1 MNLGISL
8 ETGSANPSNTEL
20 GSATGTQVSSAGQ
33 AGAVFGQL
41 MAKALQQHGRGQ
53 GQSPEQADQEQQDPA
68 TALLANDASPADASL
83 QAVSPTDAP
92 APGHSD
98 DALAQFN
105 ALWMSGASQTLTLPS
120 TPGVKSVSVGP
131 SIQAITAS
139 SPAPDASSL
148 TAFAHQQGLD
158 AQAIAWLMNPQ
169 AQATN
174 SAASGT
180 ATALAGTTSGLPTGG
195 LPPGMA
201 GDVLP
206 GMAPASGSTPVGFGM
221 PASTGMLPVAATAID
236 TLPTASVEAPMGP
249 ATALASTLP
258 ALGADTSAKLSSA
271 GQPQAN
277 LATALA
283 AAVPVVQA
291 ILSGPQARTPVPTNA
306 TDTPTP
312 SELTELSALTMA
324 QMRWG
329 GVKTR
334 GTGQADN
341 APPAP
346 ATSTATP
353 TLWAQSDLDLS
364 GLDLSLLPSSKDNP
378 ALDSTTGES
387 TAAADTTALASVAL
401 SGSSRMDTQAA
412 QARQAATNTNP
423 TSSSTSSDQMQQL
436 SEKMAD
442 AVGER
447 ILREIERGQ
456 WNLRLMLKPA
466 HLGHIEVEMRL
477 RAGQLDASFVA
488 PQAAT
493 RELLQDGLDRLRQ
506 QLDQSGMDVANLHV
520 KDGQTRQNGGD
531 STPGQRQFGN
541 TAKNT
546 ETPQAPAPSVQSLPR
561 PSRPDGWD
569 VTV

>member
-8 ETGSANPSNTEL
+8 ETGSASQNSTEL
-20 GSATGTQVSSAGQ
+20 GSAASTQTGNAGQ

-41 MAKALQQHGRGQ
+41 MAKAMQHHGHGQAQEQANPGGQNEANTALASDASQPCCEPTESGQ
-53 GQSPEQADQEQQDPA
+53 GQGDAA
-68 TALLANDASPADASL
+68 AL
-83 QAVSPTDAP
+83 

-105 ALWMSGASQTLTLPS
+105 ALWMSGASHTLTLPA

-131 SIQAITAS
+131 SIQVITAS

-158 AQAIAWLMNPQ
+158 AQAIAWLMNPHAQTATQ
-169 AQATN
+169 AATPG
-174 SAASGT
+174 AGSGT
-180 ATALAGTTSGLPTGG
+180 LTGAVPGAMPAPGTGALF
-195 LPPGMA
+195 PPGMLA
-201 GDVLP
+201 PARAPTVPDAADSTLNTGALLGSAADPAANPVQTATGLP
-206 GMAPASGSTPVGFGM
+206 GTHAPNNAAAS
-221 PASTGMLPVAATAID
+221 
-236 TLPTASVEAPMGP
+236 
-249 ATALASTLP
+249 
-258 ALGADTSAKLSSA
+258 
-271 GQPQAN
+271 
-277 LATALA
+277 ATALA

-291 ILSGPQARTPVPTNA
+291 ILSGPDSRKPVPTQAASTN
-306 TDTPTP
+306 TPTP
-312 SELTELSALTMA
+312 PELTELSALTMA
-324 QMRWG
+324 QLRWG
-329 GVKTR
+329 GLKPR
-334 GTGQADN
+334 GLGQTDT
-341 APPAP
+341 APSAP

-364 GLDLSLLPSSKDNP
+364 GLGLELGLLTPNSDTPTQNASNTGSPAPTDASAIAGAALGGVSRSDSLASQARS
-378 ALDSTTGES
+378 
-387 TAAADTTALASVAL
+387 AAASANAM
-401 SGSSRMDTQAA
+401 GSTV
-412 QARQAATNTNP
+412 T
-423 TSSSTSSDQMQQL
+423 SDQMQQL

-447 ILREIERGQ
+447 IMREIERGQ

-493 RELLQDGLDRLRQ
+493 RELLQDGLDKLRQ
-506 QLDQSGMDVANLHV
+506 QLDQAGMDVANLHV

-546 ETPQAPAPSVQSLPR
+546 ETPQAPAPSVQSPPR

>member
-8 ETGSANPSNTEL
+8 ETGSASPNSTEL
-20 GSATGTQVSSAGQ
+20 GSAASTQTGNAGQ

-41 MAKALQQHGRGQ
+41 MAKAMQHHGHGQAQEQASPGGQNEANTALASDASQPCCEPTESGQ
-53 GQSPEQADQEQQDPA
+53 GQGD
-68 TALLANDASPADASL
+68 TAAL
-83 QAVSPTDAP
+83 

-105 ALWMSGASQTLTLPS
+105 ALWMSGASHTLTLPA

-131 SIQAITAS
+131 SIQVITAS

-158 AQAIAWLMNPQ
+158 AQAIAWLMNPHAQ
-169 AQATN
+169 TATQTAAQAATPGADSGTLTGAVPGAMPAPGTGALFPPGMLAPAQAAKVPDAADSQLN
-174 SAASGT
+174 TGALLGSAADPAANPVQT
-180 ATALAGTTSGLPTGG
+180 ATALPGTHTTNN
-195 LPPGMA
+195 
-201 GDVLP
+201 
-206 GMAPASGSTPVGFGM
+206 
-221 PASTGMLPVAATAID
+221 VAAT
-236 TLPTASVEAPMGP
+236 
-249 ATALASTLP
+249 
-258 ALGADTSAKLSSA
+258 
-271 GQPQAN
+271 
-277 LATALA
+277 ATALA

-291 ILSGPQARTPVPTNA
+291 ILSGPDSRKPLPTQAASTNTPP
-306 TDTPTP
+306 
-312 SELTELSALTMA
+312 ELTELSALTMA
-324 QMRWG
+324 QLRWG
-329 GVKTR
+329 GIKPR
-334 GTGQADN
+334 GLGQTDT
-341 APPAP
+341 APSAP

-364 GLDLSLLPSSKDNP
+364 GLDLGLLAQDGNTPGQ
-378 ALDSTTGES
+378 DSTAPTERAAGE
-387 TAAADTTALASVAL
+387 TPAIASAILGNPGRTEAQV
-401 SGSSRMDTQAA
+401 A
-412 QARQAATNTNP
+412 QARNPATSGQTAAGTP
-423 TSSSTSSDQMQQL
+423 SDQMQQL

-447 ILREIERGQ
+447 IMREIERGQ

-506 QLDQSGMDVANLHV
+506 QLDQAGMDVANLHV

-531 STPGQRQFGN
+531 STPGQRQFAN
-541 TAKNT
+541 NAK
-546 ETPQAPAPSVQSLPR
+546 TPEIPEAPTPSVQSPPR
-561 PSRPDGWD
+561 PRRADGWD